1 MTSKETREALLNSSH
16 GAQVVLQ
23 QLNTS
28 GQMHNPLDT
37 SFQPDVQATNSDNR
51 PLAIL
56 AMNIHTI
63 CSMSVLVVFKILKT
77 QHGVSVL
84 DFMLARNV
92 FNLSMAIIGTRYVGI
107 NPINDF
113 PQD

>member
-1 MTSKETREALLNSSH
+1 MTSKETREALLNSSD
-16 GAQVVLQ
+16 GAQVILQ

-37 SFQPDVQATNSDNR
+37 SIQPDVQVKNTDNR

-77 QHGVSVL
+77 QYGVSVL

-92 FNLSMAIIGTRYVGI
+92 FNLSMAMIGTGSVGI
-107 NPINDF
+107 NPIHDF
-113 PQD
+113 PKD

>member
-1 MTSKETREALLNSSH
+1 MTSKETREALLLNDSS
-16 GAQVVLQ
+16 VLLQ
-23 QLNTS
+23 QHNTS

-37 SFQPDVQATNSDNR
+37 SFQPQVAQVTNSDNR

-56 AMNIHTI
+56 AMNFHTI

-77 QHGVSVL
+77 QYGVSVL

-92 FNLSMAIIGTRYVGI
+92 FNLSMAVVGTRFAGI

-113 PQD
+113 PKD